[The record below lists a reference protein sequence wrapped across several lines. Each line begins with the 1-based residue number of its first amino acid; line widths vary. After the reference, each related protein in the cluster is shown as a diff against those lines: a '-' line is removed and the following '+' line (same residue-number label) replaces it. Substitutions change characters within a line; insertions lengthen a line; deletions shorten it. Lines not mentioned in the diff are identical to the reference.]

1 MAIVLQKLLNKYI
14 LIYFNNENDM
24 MKAIYDYAIED
35 DSGTGLQV
43 KKQDELIDKDGGFK
57 NRRTR
62 KTSTN
67 NDSSLSEDEQFLEAM
82 DSLTATSSKGK
93 DTIDAIYLLC
103 IYVDMGLIS
112 TN

>member
-1 MAIVLQKLLNKYI
+1 
-14 LIYFNNENDM
+14 M

-82 DSLTATSSKGK
+82 DSLTDIDDIATSSKGK
-93 DTIDAIYLLC
+93 
-103 IYVDMGLIS
+103 GK
-112 TN
+112 